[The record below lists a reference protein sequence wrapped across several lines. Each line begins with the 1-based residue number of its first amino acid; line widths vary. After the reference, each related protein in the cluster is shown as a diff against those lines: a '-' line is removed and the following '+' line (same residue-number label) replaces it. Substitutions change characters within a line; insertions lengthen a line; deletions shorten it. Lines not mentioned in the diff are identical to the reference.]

1 VTIPIQINPKK
12 SKINKSKYMRPQKVG
27 YCVGKAF
34 FRDQL
39 VCRDAASIDNGVNIL
54 FDDFRKMGL
63 IFGREGRFYA
73 GHYESPENN
82 IVEQYYIFS
91 FRTKSRRTVSVMPLQ
106 GYWWAGRGNATL
118 LEPTLSH
125 RNALKTRRVPP
136 VGCT

>member
-1 VTIPIQINPKK
+1 
-12 SKINKSKYMRPQKVG
+12 MRPQKVG

-82 IVEQYYIFS
+82 IVEQCYIFDLEQS
-91 FRTKSRRTVSVMPLQ
+91 SAERCALPAAGENKARKRKTAKLRSSLKKRAQSQPSGDLGMMVGHHFPRKNVRPPSRES
-106 GYWWAGRGNATL
+106 
-118 LEPTLSH
+118 E
-125 RNALKTRRVPP
+125 KK
-136 VGCT
+136 